1 MRTAN
6 NRDTWVTNP
15 ATENDTE
22 LYLKPNGEKY
32 QLKFSRT
39 LSTNFLEEK
48 MTANLL
54 KNSHMGVNF
63 YNPITREYTITRH
76 RDGEQGLQRII
87 ARLYCQDTRIN
98 PKKAW
103 KTFNKDH
110 TTNAMK
116 ANSKDNSLHC
126 YTAENSWPELGMIP
140 SKLSNFSNVPANLT
154 SLTVRNMRRMYF
166 CYNDPGHHD
175 QWVAKKNGHPFSNQ
189 GLVGLA
195 KGLGLPCCDKHP
207 TGCGRSL
214 RENNI
219 VKVDT
224 SHCLLLHNCI
234 WAVPVKV
241 WHGSGFGC
249 VVGFVKVLFDQLD
262 LVGNRVAIV
271 KRINFDDFMYQTQ
284 AANHAVWIGKKCH
297 GVVEA
302 YFLDGV
308 HAGCS
313 EDVLES
319 EFAGGDFSN
328 DLDDP
333 NDSDS
338 YDEDGDEDGDEASA

>member
-1 MRTAN
+1 M
-6 NRDTWVTNP
+6 
-15 ATENDTE
+15 
-22 LYLKPNGEKY
+22 
-32 QLKFSRT
+32 
-39 LSTNFLEEK
+39 
-48 MTANLL
+48 
-54 KNSHMGVNF
+54 
-63 YNPITREYTITRH
+63 
-76 RDGEQGLQRII
+76 
-87 ARLYCQDTRIN
+87 
-98 PKKAW
+98 
-103 KTFNKDH
+103 
-110 TTNAMK
+110 
-116 ANSKDNSLHC
+116 
-126 YTAENSWPELGMIP
+126 
-140 SKLSNFSNVPANLT
+140 
-154 SLTVRNMRRMYF
+154 
-166 CYNDPGHHD
+166 
-175 QWVAKKNGHPFSNQ
+175 
-189 GLVGLA
+189 
-195 KGLGLPCCDKHP
+195 
-207 TGCGRSL
+207 
-214 RENNI
+214 
-219 VKVDT
+219 
-224 SHCLLLHNCI
+224 
-234 WAVPVKV
+234 KV

-338 YDEDGDEDGDEASA
+338 YDDNGDEDGDEASA